1 MTSFMDYVVR
11 CTRSNCEYSGIPRKE
26 VEVIRTHLSH
36 DELGFLVEDALD
48 RADGQQLQHLDD
60 ITQHSEN
67 CPEGEE
73 EYDVYRRLATLSLSG
88 GKDPSDV
95 KSPSSSP
102 SPPSPPSLPLPASAP
117 PSSPPHIP
125 EPSSTTIGA
134 PPSSSSVSSLTL
146 PGLLQNNNK
155 YLGEKRRWELKKK
168 RKREEQKRALAR
180 ESTEE
185 VKPSQSNAGKLNK
198 KMGAW
203 TERLR
208 EAKKSQ
214 TDPSQLISE
223 LVDDPDEPYQLVKWD
238 RVTPKVIVDTE
249 DTVIGALAGRPDDDS
264 YLSRCSDLFD
274 FMSEQA
280 KTAKFTTKNLNH
292 RRGPY
297 PSSDTGITFGPGD
310 QHIHYLRL
318 QKEEARLAEEL
329 MQHGVVCDIHGFVE
343 SSIDVYAKRLYAY
356 FKSYMDKIRAHPSF
370 QELEVPPGYR
380 GKKLSVR
387 AGYPD
392 PPDPDPVPP
401 DYNVPSNT
409 QSWPPDVATEPH
421 CDVMNLA
428 FGWCGIVPL
437 GRYKPERSALFVIHT
452 LRLIIEFPPGSCILI
467 PSAFLWHSNI
477 PIHPDDQRAS
487 ITFYASNGLFRFV
500 DNDFQLEKDLKLTNK
515 ELYDRI
521 STEALM

>member
-1 MTSFMDYVVR
+1 MTFFMDYIVR
-11 CTRSNCEYSGIPRKE
+11 CTQSNRKYSGIPRKE

-36 DELGFLVEDALD
+36 DELGFLIEDALD

-60 ITQHSEN
+60 ITRHSEN

-155 YLGEKRRWELKKK
+155 YLGEKHRWELKKK

-185 VKPSQSNAGKLNK
+185 VKPGRSNVRVHTRKRRKTGTVPNPSLQTLTEPLSSPKSKNHCSNLYARHKKAQFCKAHGYATTDRVRQLVAETVESIQSSINAEDDIATQKGAYRAKAGKLNK

-238 RVTPKVIVDTE
+238 GVTPKVIVDTE
-249 DTVIGALAGRPDDDS
+249 DTVIGALAGRPDNDS

-292 RRGPY
+292 
-297 PSSDTGITFGPGD
+297 
-310 QHIHYLRL
+310 
-318 QKEEARLAEEL
+318 
-329 MQHGVVCDIHGFVE
+329 
-343 SSIDVYAKRLYAY
+343 
-356 FKSYMDKIRAHPSF
+356 
-370 QELEVPPGYR
+370 
-380 GKKLSVR
+380 
-387 AGYPD
+387 
-392 PPDPDPVPP
+392 
-401 DYNVPSNT
+401 
-409 QSWPPDVATEPH
+409 
-421 CDVMNLA
+421 
-428 FGWCGIVPL
+428 
-437 GRYKPERSALFVIHT
+437 
-452 LRLIIEFPPGSCILI
+452 
-467 PSAFLWHSNI
+467 
-477 PIHPDDQRAS
+477 
-487 ITFYASNGLFRFV
+487 
-500 DNDFQLEKDLKLTNK
+500 
-515 ELYDRI
+515 
-521 STEALM
+521 